1 MGQLVVA
8 YVKSVG
14 TGSYLTESSGHQN
27 RKLQLS
33 LDPKHTN
40 RALTVDTV
48 TSNMLLQGTVESIE
62 AKGYMLDLGLKDE
75 AKAFVKF
82 DKNSSEGKLAEGTL
96 VKVIVQGKTS
106 KLVKC
111 SLQTD
116 TPADDDQAS
125 SALQPVKTDLAQ
137 VTPHTLKPGFVVS
150 AKVQKLYEN
159 GLELSFLG
167 GMTGTVFADHLAK
180 SSASKYKLGEKVQ
193 AVVISQDIAS
203 KATALSLLPSL
214 LKLEQVVV
222 AGLQAAVGQVF
233 SEVKVER
240 KVFGN
245 SYHIRLQNSPLVLGL
260 LHKSNIPR
268 PEDLEGGDA

>member
-150 AKVQKLYEN
+150 AKVQK
-159 GLELSFLG
+159 F
-167 GMTGTVFADHLAK
+167 TV
-180 SSASKYKLGEKVQ
+180 
-193 AVVISQDIAS
+193 
-203 KATALSLLPSL
+203 
-214 LKLEQVVV
+214 
-222 AGLQAAVGQVF
+222 
-233 SEVKVER
+233 
-240 KVFGN
+240 
-245 SYHIRLQNSPLVLGL
+245 
-260 LHKSNIPR
+260 
-268 PEDLEGGDA
+268 